1 MLLSDKVRKIIP
13 TVTSRVFILSTYFY
27 SKLTEGGFNYENVAR
42 WTLQKKR
49 QKNLF
54 RDFNLVF
61 IPINESGHWSLAL
74 IWCMGGY
81 YKLLHLDSLEAHHDH
96 EKIASNIGKYLRMEW
111 HRLKKDG
118 HFEDSTKL
126 PSSLQK
132 LKVDSLSVPRQQNG
146 YDCGMFV
153 CAYSEKIFEEFQEAY
168 QSNLENDDALSVKQD
183 KDEFSINTAVQSLVE
198 KDKHKWFNS
207 KYVKSMRLIL
217 KRNINEMSRAQREEE
232 EEEKEEEGKN
242 DVK

>member
-1 MLLSDKVRKIIP
+1 M
-13 TVTSRVFILSTYFY
+13 
-27 SKLTEGGFNYENVAR
+27 
-42 WTLQKKR
+42 
-49 QKNLF
+49 
-54 RDFNLVF
+54 
-61 IPINESGHWSLAL
+61 
-74 IWCMGGY
+74 
-81 YKLLHLDSLEAHHDH
+81 
-96 EKIASNIGKYLRMEW
+96 
-111 HRLKKDG
+111 
-118 HFEDSTKL
+118 
-126 PSSLQK
+126 
-132 LKVDSLSVPRQQNG
+132 KVDSLSVPRQQNG

-183 KDEFSINTAVQSLVE
+183 KDEFSINTVVQSLVE
-198 KDKHKWFNS
+198 KDKHKWFTS